1 MSEEFPNGH
10 EKKTEIPTLG
20 SLAYGSIDPS
30 DRVRSGKLLDER
42 IDRAVDDIDA
52 HYVWIGD
59 SLVDVSALIPR
70 WCVDGR
76 EDPDNMPIAPNAAGG
91 TYTLVIGAALIDA
104 PQLLGSV
111 NTNTSARHGKT
122 LFGDLKSDGYDI
134 GGHVDDHSPEDM
146 CGCGACDRQKEIIEF
161 IANNIDDISDVAAS
175 LGVPVPTNLRETIK
189 ANATLLIEQ
198 DYISTGN
205 EMIESIETVGG
216 GDSVQKLH
224 GGHKEVA
231 LAINKTVGSS
241 IDRKSFAKKHGN
253 DLQVFN
259 VDVWAIE
266 NGIRAITQSEEEYAK
281 KFAGA
286 ILYNLATAYVLAG
299 PSLRVVVR

>member
-111 NTNTSARHGKT
+111 NTNTLHSNPNRTTKPLTSAPV
-122 LFGDLKSDGYDI
+122 F
-134 GGHVDDHSPEDM
+134 
-146 CGCGACDRQKEIIEF
+146 
-161 IANNIDDISDVAAS
+161 AS
-175 LGVPVPTNLRETIK
+175 
-189 ANATLLIEQ
+189 
-198 DYISTGN
+198 
-205 EMIESIETVGG
+205 
-216 GDSVQKLH
+216 SV
-224 GGHKEVA
+224 V
-231 LAINKTVGSS
+231 S
-241 IDRKSFAKKHGN
+241 
-253 DLQVFN
+253 
-259 VDVWAIE
+259 
-266 NGIRAITQSEEEYAK
+266 
-281 KFAGA
+281 
-286 ILYNLATAYVLAG
+286 
-299 PSLRVVVR
+299 